1 VAKLTQD
8 YTGRLSDLDLFGAD
22 DDPMIRPVSLSLSP
36 GSMVG
41 GKYKE
46 AQKFLRILLSDK
58 NTSNYDGYGTD
69 LLTQLNRGLIS
80 NAAQFRVL
88 FASAKA
94 DVINFLKTAKI
105 KSNGE
110 LDTRFQDDEYI
121 VNVLIQKLDVH
132 LDSITLVLNFVYLDD
147 DGDVLIPVRIP
158 VG

>member
-1 VAKLTQD
+1 MAKLTQD

-22 DDPMIRPVSLSLSP
+22 DDPMIRPASLSLSP